1 MPAQIE
7 ITAVFLRERFR
18 FENADGDVIIGDIRH
33 VDGPKPEG
41 ANCRLAIKGPAE
53 LDQLKTGLP
62 YRFFGRWAEYRNQRT
77 GETEQQFAYQTVVP
91 AKPIGEAGIITY
103 LARHGDGLGIGEGR
117 ARILWEAFGADAV
130 KVCREQPDEAFAA
143 VPKWKLDQ
151 AHALAD
157 RLRHAEATESCSI
170 ELVELLNHRGFP
182 KATAQR
188 AIALWGNV
196 APEFIRRN
204 PYVLMQ
210 FRGCGFKRT
219 DAMYLDLGLPPHKL
233 KRQALCAWHSV
244 ASDSAGHTWF
254 PVEHAIRGIRQNV
267 AGCELRIEQ
276 ALKLAK
282 RGGALAFAR
291 TGTDGTIID
300 RGGKLWC
307 AETKNADHEEFI
319 GRCIVAAESEPREWP
334 DALTFPSKLTDHQ
347 REKLAQSLAGMIAI
361 LGGGPGTGKTYS
373 AACLILTIIA
383 EQGVGG
389 IAVAAPTGK
398 AAVRISEALAAY
410 QIPIRATTIHSLLRI
425 DPISGGFHYR
435 QGRPLPFRYLI
446 VDESSMIDTNLM
458 ASLLAARGAGTHI
471 LFVGDVNQLP
481 PVGHGAPLRDFI
493 AAGLPYGELHEIQRQ
508 AAGSM
513 IVQACHAIRNGKP
526 YQTLPNLESFD
537 GGDAN
542 LVRIE
547 AAKPDQQIAA
557 MLNALR
563 WAKENGFDPIWDVQV
578 LAAVNA
584 KSQLARKPLNKL
596 LQGELNSQPLPKGC
610 PFKLGDKIVNTKN
623 GDFTVVD
630 GGRRRDV
637 NPFDESDDSDST
649 PLKVRVANGDLAEV
663 VEVAEKYLLAK
674 LLVGGH
680 VVRVPRGKFADDDG
694 DEKPAD
700 GDDSESDKGPST
712 GCTWDLAYVLSVHKS
727 QGSEWPMTIV
737 LLDEYPG
744 AMRIASRE
752 WLYTASSRG
761 KKLAV
766 EIGKEEAARKM
777 IRRVAL
783 GDRKTLLRERIA
795 HEQCK
800 SLVEAM

>member
-1 MPAQIE
+1 MPTPIE
-7 ITAVFLRERFR
+7 ITAVFLRERLR
-18 FENADGDVIIGDIRH
+18 FANADGDVIIGDIRH
-33 VDGPKPEG
+33 VAGPKPDG
-41 ANCRLAIKGPAE
+41 ANCKLAIKGPAE
-53 LDQLKTGLP
+53 IDQLKTGLP
-62 YRFFGRWAEYRNQRT
+62 YRFFGRWAEYRNPRS

-91 AKPIGEAGIITY
+91 AKPIGEAGIVTY

-117 ARILWEAFGADAV
+117 AKILYEAFGADAV
-130 KVCREQPDEAFAA
+130 KICREQPEEAFAA

-151 AHALAD
+151 AHTLAE
-157 RLRHAEATESCSI
+157 RLQRAATTEECSI
-170 ELVELLNHRGFP
+170 ELVELLDRRGFP
-182 KATAQR
+182 RATAQQ
-188 AIALWGNV
+188 AMNLWGNC
-196 APEFIRRN
+196 APDFIRRN

-210 FRGCGFKRT
+210 FRGCGFKRC
-219 DAMYLDLGLPPHKL
+219 DAMYLDLGLNPNKL
-233 KRQALCAWHSV
+233 KRQALCAWYSV

-254 PVEHAIRGIRQNV
+254 PVERAIQGIKQNV

-291 TGTDGTIID
+291 TDSDGAIVE
-300 RGGKLWC
+300 RSGKLWC

-319 GRCIVAAESEPREWP
+319 ARCIVAAESEPREWP
-334 DALTFPSKLTDHQ
+334 DAASIPAMLTDHQ
-347 REKLAQSLAGMIAI
+347 REHLAAATGGMIGI
-361 LGGGPGTGKTYS
+361 LGGGPGTGKTFS
-373 AACLILTIIA
+373 AAQLICAILA
-383 EQGVGG
+383 EQGVGS

-410 QIPIRATTIHSLLRI
+410 QIPIRATTIHSLLRV
-425 DPISGGFHYR
+425 DPLEGGFHFR
-435 QGRPLPFRYLI
+435 QGRPLPFRYLV
-446 VDESSMIDTNLM
+446 VDESSMIDTDLM
-458 ASLLAARGAGTHI
+458 ASLLAARGTGTHI
-471 LFVGDVNQLP
+471 LFVGDVHQLP

-513 IVQACHAIRNGKP
+513 IVQACHAIRAGRP
-526 YQTLPNLESFD
+526 YQALPNLESFD

-557 MLNALR
+557 TLNALR

-596 LQGELNSQPLPKGC
+596 LQGELNSQPLAKGC
-610 PFKLGDKIVNTKN
+610 PFKLGDKIVNCKN
-623 GDFTVVD
+623 QNFRVVAGDD
-630 GGRRRDV
+630 DE
-637 NPFDESDDSDST
+637 PESDGEET
-649 PLKVRVANGDLAEV
+649 PLEIRVANGDLAEV
-663 VEVAEKYLLAK
+663 IEVAEKYFLAR
-674 LLVGGH
+674 LVVGGH
-680 VVRVPRGKFADDDG
+680 VVRIPRGRFSDDD
-694 DEKPAD
+694 DAEKPAD
-700 GDDSESDKGPST
+700 GDDSESDKGPAT

-766 EIGKEEAARKM
+766 EIGKEETARKM

-783 GDRKTLLRERIA
+783 GDRKTLLKERINF
-795 HEQCK
+795 EQCK
-800 SLVEAM
+800 LLVEAM